1 MKGLDLRL
9 SEVIFLS
16 PEGREK
22 MLEFWLFISAFGI
35 MFAVL
40 SWLQE
45 ASILPSADEL
55 KAWKGVLAVVSGAV
69 LYWSVARNIT
79 GGAND
84 E

>member
-1 MKGLDLRL
+1 MT
-9 SEVIFLS
+9 
-16 PEGREK
+16 PEGRK
-22 MLEFWLFISAFGI
+22 KLLEFWLFISAFGI

-45 ASILPSADEL
+45 ATILPSAEDL
-55 KAWKGVLAVVSGAV
+55 KAWKGVLAILTGAV
-69 LYWSVARNIT
+69 LYWTVARNMT

>member
-1 MKGLDLRL
+1 MN
-9 SEVIFLS
+9 
-16 PEGREK
+16 PEWREK
-22 MLEFWLFISAFGI
+22 LLEFWFFISAFGI

-45 ASILPSADEL
+45 ATLIPATEEM
-55 KAWKGVLAVVSGAV
+55 KAWNGVLAVVTGAA
-69 LYWSVARNIT
+69 LYWSVARNMT